1 MIIKFSK
8 WSILP
13 AAVLLVGTVAL
24 AQDTSTPST
33 TTTPS
38 STPAPQPTVRQRKE
52 NQQDRIA
59 NGVKSGQLTAG
70 ETANL
75 ETKEAAINGET
86 RADRAANGGK
96 LTQAEKQQINGQQN
110 QLSKQIYNDKHNANT
125 AQYGNNKVGQR
136 RENQQDR
143 IAQGIKSGQLTAGET
158 AKLENQQK
166 GINQQVAADR
176 ASERRQAHAGRET
189 ASQQGTEC
197 RFQEYLQPEA
207 QRTDAA
213 ANEEIS
219 ASRNVAYERL
229 GVAGALLFFLRPS
242 TQQVGRD

>member
-1 MIIKFSK
+1 MSSKFSK
-8 WSILP
+8 WGVLP
-13 AAVLLVGTVAL
+13 AAVLLLGTVAL
-24 AQDTSTPST
+24 AQDQSSSGSSTQSSS
-33 TTTPS
+33 TPS
-38 STPAPQPTVRQRKE
+38 STPAKQPTIAQRKE

-75 ETKEAAINGET
+75 ESKEAAINGET

-96 LTQAEKQQINGQQN
+96 LTSAEKQQVNQQQN

-166 GINQQVAADR
+166 GINQQVKADR
-176 ASERRQAHAGRET
+176 AANGGKLTQGEKQQINKEQNA
-189 ASQQGTEC
+189 ASKNIYNKKHNAKTQPGTKK
-197 RFQEYLQPEA
+197 
-207 QRTDAA
+207 
-213 ANEEIS
+213 
-219 ASRNVAYERL
+219 
-229 GVAGALLFFLRPS
+229 
-242 TQQVGRD
+242 